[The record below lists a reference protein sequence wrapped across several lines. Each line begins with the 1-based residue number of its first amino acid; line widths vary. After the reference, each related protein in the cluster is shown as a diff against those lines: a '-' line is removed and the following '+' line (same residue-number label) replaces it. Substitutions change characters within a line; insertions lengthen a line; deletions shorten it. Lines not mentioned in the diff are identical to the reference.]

1 MEQATEYM
9 ALAAHCKRQ
18 ARLESDPLI
27 RETLL
32 KKAAQYDA
40 CACAS
45 MMALEDT
52 LRANNVCFP
61 PLADGRLSTHCAH

>member
-52 LRANNVCFP
+52 
-61 PLADGRLSTHCAH
+61 